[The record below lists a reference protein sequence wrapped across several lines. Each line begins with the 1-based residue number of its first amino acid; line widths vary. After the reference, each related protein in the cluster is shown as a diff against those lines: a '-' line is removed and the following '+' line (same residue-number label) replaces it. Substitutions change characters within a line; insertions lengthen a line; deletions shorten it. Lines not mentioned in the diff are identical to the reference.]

1 MDLRKPATGPG
12 RPTTLNPEG
21 WPRPKGYSNGMMGRG
36 TVVVTG
42 GLVGWDSQERFAD
55 GFVAQAR
62 QIFENIVA
70 ILAAGGAGPEHL
82 IRLTWYVVDLDEYR
96 NSLPALGAA
105 YRDVIGRNF
114 PAMAV
119 LGVSG
124 LVEPAARL
132 EIEATALIP
141 DSE

>member
-1 MDLRKPATGPG
+1 MDLRKPVPEMH
-12 RPTTLNPEG
+12 RPLTLQPEG
-21 WPRPKGYSNGMMGRG
+21 WPRPRGYANGMMGHG

-42 GLVGWDSQERFAD
+42 GLVGWDAGERFAD

-70 ILAAGGAGPEHL
+70 VLAAGGAGPEHL

-96 NSLPALGAA
+96 AGLAELGAA
-105 YRDVIGRNF
+105 YRDVLGRNF

-119 LGVSG
+119 VGVSG
-124 LVEPAARL
+124 LVEPLARL

-141 DSE
+141 DPA

>member
-1 MDLRKPATGPG
+1 MDLRKPAPAPG
-12 RPTTLNPEG
+12 RPVTLNPEG
-21 WPRPKGYSNGMMGRG
+21 WPRPKGYANGMMGRG

-42 GLVGWDSQERFAD
+42 GLVGWDSEERFAD

-62 QIFENIVA
+62 QVFENIVA
-70 ILAAGGAGPEHL
+70 VLAAGGAGPEHL
-82 IRLTWYVVDLDEYR
+82 IRMTWYVVDLEEYR
-96 NSLPALGAA
+96 CNLAELGAA
-105 YRDVIGRNF
+105 YRETLGRNF

-119 LGVSG
+119 VGVAG

-141 DSE
+141 D